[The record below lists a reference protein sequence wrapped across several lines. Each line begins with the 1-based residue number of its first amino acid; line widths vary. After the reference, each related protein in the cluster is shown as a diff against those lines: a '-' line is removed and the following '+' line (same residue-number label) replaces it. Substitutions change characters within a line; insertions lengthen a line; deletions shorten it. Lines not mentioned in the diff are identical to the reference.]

1 MTTSDALYQQ
11 MKAPLIQIIRV
22 VELMRM
28 LTFITGTVVISL
40 LLCMWMRTR
49 QKEMAVFLSM
59 GEQKFTIFLQAL
71 LEAAVL
77 FLIAMAGACG
87 FGLLAAEGLQ
97 NMLFTSVTEDISLQV
112 SLQFA
117 DIVLLLG
124 IGSAVVV
131 IAVLISL
138 VPVIRA
144 NPKDILSRME
154 G

>member
-1 MTTSDALYQQ
+1 
-11 MKAPLIQIIRV
+11 MKWEA
-22 VELMRM
+22 
-28 LTFITGTVVISL
+28 
-40 LLCMWMRTR
+40 
-49 QKEMAVFLSM
+49 
-59 GEQKFTIFLQAL
+59 TI
-71 LEAAVL
+71 
-77 FLIAMAGACG
+77 AGKPGYCG
-87 FGLLAAEGLQ
+87 VAEGLQ

>member
-1 MTTSDALYQQ
+1 M
-11 MKAPLIQIIRV
+11 
-22 VELMRM
+22 
-28 LTFITGTVVISL
+28 
-40 LLCMWMRTR
+40 
-49 QKEMAVFLSM
+49 
-59 GEQKFTIFLQAL
+59 
-71 LEAAVL
+71 
-77 FLIAMAGACG
+77 
-87 FGLLAAEGLQ
+87 LAAEGLQ

>member
-1 MTTSDALYQQ
+1 MQQ
-11 MKAPLIQIIRV
+11 NP
-22 VELMRM
+22 
-28 LTFITGTVVISL
+28 TGPVPRS
-40 LLCMWMRTR
+40 MY
-49 QKEMAVFLSM
+49 LS
-59 GEQKFTIFLQAL
+59 
-71 LEAAVL
+71 
-77 FLIAMAGACG
+77 
-87 FGLLAAEGLQ
+87 AEGLQ

>member
-1 MTTSDALYQQ
+1 M
-11 MKAPLIQIIRV
+11 
-22 VELMRM
+22 
-28 LTFITGTVVISL
+28 
-40 LLCMWMRTR
+40 
-49 QKEMAVFLSM
+49 
-59 GEQKFTIFLQAL
+59 
-71 LEAAVL
+71 
-77 FLIAMAGACG
+77 
-87 FGLLAAEGLQ
+87 AAEGLQ